1 MTDIAATEAA
11 VDEPVPPAPPPKR
24 IATLDIVR
32 GIAVMGILAMNIVA
46 FAMPFQAYMNPIAY
60 GMESGADL
68 ASWAFSFVFIDGKM
82 RGLFSFLF
90 GASTLMVIERA
101 RASGLSPA
109 RVHYARM
116 FWLLVFGLIHF
127 YFIWFGDILSLY
139 ALVGLVLFLFRG
151 LSVRALIF
159 SGIAF
164 VVVQSLIFGGI
175 GASAVFL
182 SQAAT
187 QPGATAEMV
196 EGWRSMQEGFAP
208 LAGQELAAKL
218 GMFHGPYAGLVHHR
232 LIENGIEPFTGVLL
246 FGWET
251 LGYMLFGMAALKSGF
266 FRGEWPVARYKKVAL
281 IGFGIGVPVY
291 AVLAWLLIRS
301 NFSIEMIFAIV
312 MGATTPFRPVMI
324 VAIAALIVILTR
336 NGGALVDRIAAA
348 GRAAFTNYLGTS
360 ILMTSFFYGYG
371 LGFYGTMSRIEL
383 WLVVTAMWALMLL
396 WSKPWLDRF
405 QYGPFEWLWRSL
417 ARMELQPM
425 RKTSPAA

>member
-1 MTDIAATEAA
+1 MTDLAADAMPAAEPAPAAIAA
-11 VDEPVPPAPPPKR
+11 PPRR

-90 GASTLMVIERA
+90 GASTLLVIERA
-101 RASGLSPA
+101 QASGRSAA

-116 FWLLVFGLIHF
+116 LWLLVFGLIHF
-127 YFIWFGDILSLY
+127 YFIWFGDILTAY
-139 ALVGLVLFLFRG
+139 ALIGLVLYFYRN
-151 LSVRALIF
+151 LSVRALVIW
-159 SGIAF
+159 GIAW
-164 VVVQSLIFGGI
+164 VAVQSLLFGGL
-175 GASAVFL
+175 GATALFL
-182 SQAAT
+182 SQAAI
-187 QPGATAEMV
+187 QPGAAPEMV
-196 EGWRSMQEGFAP
+196 EGWREMQEGFTP
-208 LAGQELAAKL
+208 LAGQALADKL
-218 GMFHGPYAGLVHHR
+218 ALFHGPYAGLVHLR
-232 LIENGIEPFTGVLL
+232 LIEHWSQPFGGVLF

-266 FRGEWPVARYKKVAL
+266 FRGEWPVARYRKAAL
-281 IGFGIGVPVY
+281 IGFGIGVPAY
-291 AVLAWLLIRS
+291 SLLAWLLIRAD
-301 NFSIEMIFAIV
+301 FSVEMIFAIV
-312 MGATTPFRPVMI
+312 MGATTPFRPFMI
-324 VAIAALIVILTR
+324 VAIAALIVMLTR

-360 ILMTSFFYGYG
+360 ILMTTFYYGYG
-371 LGFYGTMSRIEL
+371 LGFYGTMSRVEL
-383 WLVVTAMWALMLL
+383 WLVVFAMWALMLL

-417 ARMELQPM
+417 SRFELQPM
-425 RKTSPAA
+425 RR